1 MHRLNESDL
10 QYYQQVAPGVFL
22 RTLQAG
28 KNTHMVA
35 FRLLAGKKIP
45 SHSHPHEQCG
55 YLVSGRVTM
64 ERADRELQ
72 NFGPGDSWVIP
83 GDVAHG
89 VEVMED
95 ALVIEV
101 FSPVRE
107 DYLALDDQ

>member
-1 MHRLNESDL
+1 MHRVNEADP
-10 QYYQQVAPGVFL
+10 QDYHQVAPGVFL

-28 KNTHMVA
+28 QNTHMVA

-55 YLVSGRVTM
+55 YLVSGKIVM
-64 ERADRELQ
+64 ARADREPE
-72 NFGPGDSWVIP
+72 NFGPGGSWVIP
-83 GDVAHG
+83 GDVEHG

-95 ALVIEV
+95 SLVVEV

-107 DYLALDDQ
+107 DYLALDE